1 LIDTNTENSENMRI
15 NFILALLLS
24 SGFCFGQKLPYQN
37 PNLSSEE
44 RAKDLISRLTLE
56 EKALL
61 MQDQS
66 PAIPRLGIKKFNWWS
81 EALHGFANN
90 DSVTVF
96 PEPIGMAASFD
107 DALVYRIFNAVSD
120 ETRAKYNQSQKRGQE
135 NRRFLSLSVWTPNV
149 NIFRDPRWGRGQETY
164 GEDPYLTSRMGIS
177 VVKGLQGP
185 EDSKYKKLL
194 ACAKH
199 FAVHSGPEW
208 SRHQLNLNNVNPR
221 DLYETYL
228 PAFKALVTKAD
239 VREVMCAYQRLDDE
253 PCCGNNRLLQHIL
266 RDQWG
271 FKYLV
276 VSDCGAV
283 TDFFTSHKVSSDA
296 THASSKAVLAGTDVE
311 CVWAGYAFEHLPD
324 AVKKGLIDEDKIN
337 QSLMRVVEGRISLGE
352 MDDDAIVPWTKIPAS
367 ILNNEEHRNLALT
380 MSRETMTL
388 LQNKNNVLPVNKSIK
403 KIAVIGPN
411 ADNGPML
418 WGNYNGTPIRTITI
432 LNGIKSKLAANA
444 IVYDKAC
451 DLVENKVTQSYF
463 SKTSVDGKKGFK
475 ATYWNNRDRSGDIV
489 TSTQIA
495 NPLKLTVAGD
505 HEFASGV
512 KLVGFS
518 AQYET
523 EFEAPETEEIVFK
536 LGATGHFELAVNGNQ
551 LIRFDNWRTLPTR
564 VPYKVEKGKKYKI
577 EIRYAQLNN
586 WQANLEFDFGKELD
600 IDFTGLI
607 NKLKGIDVVVFVGG
621 LSTLLEGE
629 EMPVNYPGFKGGDRT
644 DIQLPEVQRNCLKAL
659 KAAGKKVIYV
669 NCSGSAIGL
678 VPETESCDAILQA
691 WYGGESGGQAVADIL
706 FGDYNPSGKLPITFY
721 KDTTQF
727 PGFEDYT
734 MKERTYRY
742 MTSTPLFSFGY
753 GLSYTTFS
761 IGNAS
766 ANRNQIGRNENLQL
780 TVSIS
785 NTGKKD
791 GTEIVQVYVRKAND
805 ASGLTK
811 TLRGFQRINIAKS
824 KTVNAV
830 IDLPYSAF
838 EFYDDNALQLKVTP
852 GKYEIFYG
860 NSSDAKDLK
869 MMKINVL

>member
-1 LIDTNTENSENMRI
+1 MNKMI
-15 NFILALLLS
+15 LLLAS
-24 SGFCFGQKLPYQN
+24 LLWSTFCLCQNFPYQN
-37 PNLSSEE
+37 ANLSFEE

-66 PAIPRLGIKKFNWWS
+66 PAIARLGIKKFNWWS
-81 EALHGFANN
+81 EALHGLANN

-107 DALVYRIFNAVSD
+107 DALVYKIFNAASD
-120 ETRAKYNQSQKRGQE
+120 EVRAKYNQAMQRGRE
-135 NRRFLSLSVWTPNV
+135 NRRFLSLSVWTPNI

-164 GEDPYLTSRMGIS
+164 GEDPYLTSRMGVS

-185 EDSKYKKLL
+185 ADSKYRKLL

-208 SRHQLNLNNVNPR
+208 SRHQLNLNNVNPA
-221 DLYETYL
+221 DLYDTYL

-253 PCCGNNRLLQHIL
+253 PCCGNNRLLQSIL

-324 AVKKGLIDEDKIN
+324 AVKKGLISDDEIN
-337 QSLMRVVEGRISLGE
+337 KHLMRVLEGRFSLGE
-352 MDDDAIVPWTKIPAS
+352 MDDDAVVPWTKIPAS
-367 ILNNEEHRNLALT
+367 IINNAEHRQLALS

-388 LQNKNNVLPVNKSIK
+388 LQNKNNILPLSKSIK
-403 KIAVIGPN
+403 KVAVIGPN
-411 ADNGPML
+411 ADNKPML
-418 WGNYNGTPIRTITI
+418 WGNYNGTPIETISI
-432 LNGIKSKLAANA
+432 LNGIRSKVAANKV
-444 IVYDKAC
+444 VYDKAC
-451 DLVENKVTQSYF
+451 DLVEDKVTQSYF
-463 SKTSVDGKKGFK
+463 SYTLIDGRKGFK
-475 ATYWNNRDRSGDIV
+475 ATYWNNRERSGDPV
-489 TSTQIA
+489 TRTQIE
-495 NPLKLTVAGD
+495 NPLKLTAAGD

-518 AQYET
+518 ALYET
-523 EFEAPETEEIVFK
+523 TFEAPETEEIVFK
-536 LGATGHFELAVNGNQ
+536 IGATGAFELFVNGQ
-551 LIRFDNWRTLPTR
+551 SVSRTFNWRTLPSR
-564 VPYKVEKGKKYKI
+564 VPYKVEKGKQYKI

-586 WQANLEFDFGKELD
+586 WQANLELDFGKELD
-600 IDFTGLI
+600 IDFSGLI

-644 DIQLPEVQRNCLKAL
+644 DIQLPVVQRNCLKAL
-659 KAAGKKVIYV
+659 KAAGKKVVYV

-706 FGDYNPSGKLPITFY
+706 FGDFNPSGKLPVTFY
-721 KDTTQF
+721 KDTTQL
-727 PGFEDYT
+727 PGFEDYA
-734 MKERTYRY
+734 MKGRTYRY
-742 MTSTPLFSFGY
+742 MTTTPLFPFGY
-753 GLSYTTFS
+753 GLSYTTFL
-761 IGNAS
+761 IGNADIS
-766 ANRNQIGRNENLQL
+766 TQQIKYGENATL
-780 TVSIS
+780 SIPVT
-785 NTGKKD
+785 NTGKRD
-791 GTEIVQVYVRKAND
+791 GTEVLQLYLQRAND
-805 ASGLTK
+805 ATGLTK
-811 TLRGFQRINIAKS
+811 TLRGFRRIDVAKG
-824 KTVNAV
+824 KTVKAV
-830 IDLPYSAF
+830 IELPYSAF
-838 EFYDDNALQLKVTP
+838 EFYDDKALQVKVSP
-852 GKYEIFYG
+852 GEYELWYG
-860 NSSDAKDLK
+860 TSSDAKDLK
-869 MMKINVL
+869 MMKVSVQ

>member
-1 LIDTNTENSENMRI
+1 MKIKY
-15 NFILALLLS
+15 FFALLFLS
-24 SGFCFGQKLPYQN
+24 AYSFAQQLPYQN

-96 PEPIGMAASFD
+96 PEPVGMAASFD
-107 DALVYRIFNAVSD
+107 DALVYKIFNAVSD
-120 ETRAKYNQSQKRGQE
+120 ETRAKYNQAMSRGQE
-135 NRRFLSLSVWTPNV
+135 NKRFLSLSVWTPNI

-185 EDSKYKKLL
+185 EDAKYRKLL

-324 AVKKGLIDEDKIN
+324 AVKKGLINEDKIN
-337 QSLMRVVEGRISLGE
+337 QSLMRVLEGRISLGE
-352 MDDDAIVPWTKIPAS
+352 MDDDALVPWTKIPAS
-367 ILNNEEHRNLALT
+367 VINNDEHRQLALS

-388 LQNKNNVLPVNKSIK
+388 LQNKNNVLPLNKSTK

-432 LNGIKSKLAANA
+432 LNGIRSKLPANSV
-444 IVYDKAC
+444 VYDKAC

-463 SKTSVDGKKGFK
+463 SYTSIDSKKGFK
-475 ATYWNNRDRSGDIV
+475 AIYWNNRERSGDIV
-489 TSTQIA
+489 TTTQIEH
-495 NPLKLTVAGD
+495 PLKLTVAGD

-518 AQYET
+518 GKYET
-523 EFEAPETEEIVFK
+523 EFTAPETEEIAFK
-536 LGATGHFELAVNGNQ
+536 YGATGSFELFVNGQ
-551 LIRFDNWRTLPTR
+551 SIARSFNWRTLPSR
-564 VPYKVEKGKKYKI
+564 AAYKVEKGKKYKI

-586 WQANLEFDFGKELD
+586 WQANLEFDFGKEMD
-600 IDFTGLI
+600 IDFSSLI
-607 NKLKGIDVVVFVGG
+607 NRLKGIDVVVFVGG

-644 DIQLPEVQRNCLKAL
+644 DIQLPQVQRNCLKAL

-706 FGDYNPSGKLPITFY
+706 FGDFNPAAKLPVTFY
-721 KDTTQF
+721 KDTTQL
-727 PGFEDYT
+727 PDFEDYT
-734 MKERTYRY
+734 MKGRTYRY
-742 MTSTPLFSFGY
+742 LNSAPLFPFGY
-753 GLSYTTFS
+753 GLSYTSFS
-761 IGNAS
+761 IGNAQ
-766 ANRNQIGRNENLQL
+766 ANKIEIRNNENVQL
-780 TVSIS
+780 SIPVS
-785 NTGKKD
+785 NTGKRD
-791 GTEIVQVYVRKAND
+791 GTEVVQVYVRKVGDSN
-805 ASGLTK
+805 GLNK
-811 TLRGFQRINIAKS
+811 TLRGFQRVEVAKG
-824 KTVNAV
+824 KTVNA
-830 IDLPYSAF
+830 IIELPYSSF
-838 EFYDDNALQLKVTP
+838 EFYDEKTLQLKVVP
-852 GKYEIFYG
+852 GDYEVFYG
-860 NSSDAKDLK
+860 NSSDPKDLK
-869 MMKINVL
+869 LTKISVL

>member
-1 LIDTNTENSENMRI
+1 MKIK
-15 NFILALLLS
+15 FILVLLLLS
-24 SGFCFGQKLPYQN
+24 TYSFAQQLPYQN
-37 PNLSSEE
+37 PNLRAEE

-107 DALVYRIFNAVSD
+107 DALVYKIFNAVSD

-135 NRRFLSLSVWTPNV
+135 NRRFLSLSVWTPNI

>member
-1 LIDTNTENSENMRI
+1 MKVKLIL
-15 NFILALLLS
+15 ILLIISIYSFA
-24 SGFCFGQKLPYQN
+24 QQLPYQN

-107 DALVYRIFNAVSD
+107 DALVYKIFNAVSD

-135 NRRFLSLSVWTPNV
+135 NRRFLSLSVWTPNI

-208 SRHQLNLNNVNPR
+208 SRHQLNLNNVSPR

-239 VREVMCAYQRLDDE
+239 VREVMCAYQRLDDQ

-311 CVWAGYAFEHLPD
+311 CVWAGYAFEHLPE

-337 QSLMRVVEGRISLGE
+337 QSLVRVVEGRISLGE
-352 MDDDAIVPWTKIPAS
+352 MDDDALVPWTKIPAS
-367 ILNNEEHRNLALT
+367 ILNNEEHRSLALT

-388 LQNKNNVLPVNKSIK
+388 LQNKNNVLPLNKSMK

-432 LNGIKSKLAANA
+432 LNGIKSKLATDAV
-444 IVYDKAC
+444 VYDKAC

-518 AQYET
+518 ALYET
-523 EFEAPETEEIVFK
+523 EFQAPETEEIVFK
-536 LGATGHFELAVNGNQ
+536 LGATGHFELLVNGNS
-551 LIRFDNWRTLPTR
+551 LLRFDNWRTLPTR

-577 EIRYAQLNN
+577 EVRYAQLNN
-586 WQANLEFDFGKELD
+586 WQGNLEFDFGKELD

-706 FGDYNPSGKLPITFY
+706 FGDYNPSGKLPVTFY

-734 MKERTYRY
+734 MKGRTYRY
-742 MTSTPLFSFGY
+742 MTSDPLFPFGY
-753 GLSYTTFS
+753 GLSYTSFS

-766 ANRNQIGRNENLQL
+766 ANKNEIRSNENIQL
-780 TVSIS
+780 TIPVF
-785 NTGKKD
+785 NTGKAD
-791 GTEIVQVYVRKAND
+791 GTEVVQVYVRKLND
-805 ASGLTK
+805 SSDLTK
-811 TLRGFQRINIAKS
+811 TLRGFQRVNVAKG
-824 KTVNAV
+824 KTVNAT
-830 IDLPYSAF
+830 IELPYSAF
-838 EFYDDNALQLKVTP
+838 EFYDDQSLQVKTTP
-852 GKYEIFYG
+852 GEYEVFYG
-860 NSSDAKDLK
+860 NSSDAKKLK
-869 MMKINVL
+869 MIKVHLL